1 MNDPV
6 TVNLAL
12 LILRLSV
19 AWVFL
24 FAAWKNTEN
33 SAAWT
38 RTKNETALL
47 LPSSRRIELLARI
60 SAVVGMA
67 MMYGGGT
74 SVLLGLEPRLGGLAI
89 SVFSLLSM
97 RIHAI
102 RRDEAKKAADAGNAM
117 GWSAYGAHVAAGRKN
132 WALVGAGLLLFLM
145 GAGRYGLGIDLA
157 GQLLGPAGVCWP
169 A

>member
-1 MNDPV
+1 
-6 TVNLAL
+6 
-12 LILRLSV
+12 V

-33 SAAWT
+33 SSAWS

-47 LPSSRRIELLARI
+47 FAHFAPDRRELLARI
-60 SAVVGMA
+60 SAVVGIA
-67 MMYGGGT
+67 MMYGGGA
-74 SVLLGLEPRLGGLAI
+74 SVLFGLEPRLGGLAI

-102 RRDEAKKAADAGNAM
+102 RCDEAKKAADAGNTM
-117 GWSAYGAHVAAGRKN
+117 GWSAYGAHVASGRKN
-132 WALVGAGLLLFLM
+132 WALVGAGLLFFLM

-157 GQLLGPAGVCWP
+157 GHLLGPARVN
-169 A
+169 